1 MSFTISNLS
10 FIDCFQSLSSS
21 LDSLVK
27 NLSENDLNY
36 LSQEFNNKVLDL
48 VEQKEFYP
56 YEYMSDFEKFK
67 VELPHK
73 ERFYSF

>member
-48 VEQKEFYP
+48 VEQK
-56 YEYMSDFEKFK
+56 
-67 VELPHK
+67 
-73 ERFYSF
+73 